1 MNANEPEA
9 APTETPNP
17 YAAPNAPVRDAAE
30 MRRVPDYLSV
40 PIRHAA
46 YAGYFMTFGTVV
58 LLAIAV
64 AAKQEGAWL
73 GLIDVILCAGLA
85 FGIQRKSRACAVA
98 LLVVLVLSRIVSI
111 VETGTA
117 GGLVMGVI
125 IGFYLFKGVVATF
138 AYHRFLREGD
148 RFVRPNML

>member
-9 APTETPNP
+9 TPTETANP

-30 MRRVPDYLSV
+30 MRRVPDYLLV

-46 YAGYFMTFGTVV
+46 YAGYFMTFGTVA

-64 AAKQEGAWL
+64 VAKQEGAWL

-98 LLVVLVLSRIVSI
+98 LLALLVFSRLFEIIS
-111 VETGTA
+111 TGKMS
-117 GGLVMGVI
+117 GILISVI
-125 IGFYLFKGVVATF
+125 IGVFLFKGVVATF

-148 RFVRPNML
+148 RFVRPSML